1 MSANK
6 TYRLDIRYPANR
18 GGRGTKFRLLI
29 TADENP
35 GTRIICETFV
45 ADKPTMASLR
55 EFLAG
60 NGLEAYG
67 DLKVMSDGTLRTMAK
82 KIS

>member
-1 MSANK
+1 MNNN
-6 TYRLDIRYPANR
+6 TIYRLDIRYPANR

-29 TADENP
+29 TEDTNP
-35 GTRIICETFV
+35 GTRIVCETYV
-45 ADKPTMASLR
+45 ADKPSRADLR
-55 EFLAG
+55 TLLAG

-67 DLKVMSDGTLRTMAK
+67 DLKIMNDGTLRTMAK